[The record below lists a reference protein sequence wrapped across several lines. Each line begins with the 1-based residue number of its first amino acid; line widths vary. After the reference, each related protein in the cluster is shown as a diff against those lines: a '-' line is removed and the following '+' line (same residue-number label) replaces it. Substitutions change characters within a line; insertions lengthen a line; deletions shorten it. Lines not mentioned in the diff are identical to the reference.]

1 MIIIELPTIYYLLPT
16 YLSKILAAAPK
27 LNVPPRFR
35 DTAFFDKGENVVIK
49 IPFTGHPK
57 PRITWVR
64 EGETI
69 ESGGHYHVEV
79 KDRHA
84 ILTIRDG
91 SRLDS
96 GPYRITAENDLG
108 QDSAIIK
115 IQISGNCFA
124 LCFTLKCIVVLV
136 SIDLHYYRSSRSTT
150 IPCR

>member
-1 MIIIELPTIYYLLPT
+1 M
-16 YLSKILAAAPK
+16 
-27 LNVPPRFR
+27 
-35 DTAFFDKGENVVIK
+35 VIK

-91 SRLDS
+91 SKLDS
-96 GPYRITAENDLG
+96 GPYRISAENELG

-115 IQISGNCFA
+115 IQISGKLQCYRKQFLLCRGVARNFWLHRNC
-124 LCFTLKCIVVLV
+124 LW
-136 SIDLHYYRSSRSTT
+136 SPR
-150 IPCR
+150 

>member
-1 MIIIELPTIYYLLPT
+1 MNVFFFL
-16 YLSKILAAAPK
+16 AAPK
-27 LNVPPRFR
+27 LNIPPRFR

-64 EGETI
+64 EGEVI

-115 IQISGNCFA
+115 IQISGRYDVANPIWRILRGTHSISKCHQH
-124 LCFTLKCIVVLV
+124 LKVF
-136 SIDLHYYRSSRSTT
+136 
-150 IPCR
+150 

>member
-1 MIIIELPTIYYLLPT
+1 MKF
-16 YLSKILAAAPK
+16 LSAAPK
-27 LNVPPRFR
+27 LHIPPRFR
-35 DTAFFDKGENVVIK
+35 DTAYFDKGENVIIK
-49 IPFTGHPK
+49 IPFTGHPRPK
-57 PRITWVR
+57 INWIR

-91 SRLDS
+91 SKMDS

-115 IQISGNCFA
+115 IQISGNY
-124 LCFTLKCIVVLV
+124 LYN
-136 SIDLHYYRSSRSTT
+136 SIKFKLNL
-150 IPCR
+150 

>member
-1 MIIIELPTIYYLLPT
+1 MVVIILF
-16 YLSKILAAAPK
+16 SAAPK
-27 LNVPPRFR
+27 LNIPPRFR
-35 DTAFFDKGENVVIK
+35 DTAFFDKGENVIIK
-49 IPFTGHPK
+49 IPFTGNPK

-115 IQISGNCFA
+115 IQISGKFSKQMKNY
-124 LCFTLKCIVVLV
+124 FTTL
-136 SIDLHYYRSSRSTT
+136 T
-150 IPCR
+150 IL